1 MTEHSNDFVGDPEI
15 IAQLCQEYWKLASA
29 TEKAAELLPEKEAKR
44 LSGQLKFSMR
54 QLDVLME
61 KMGLRLVDF
70 AGEPFHVGLSASV
83 ENAGDYSEDEVLV
96 IDRTLEPTVMSGMTK
111 IRLGRVIVGSVEQ
124 EEE

>member
-1 MTEHSNDFVGDPEI
+1 MSEHSNEFARDPEI

-70 AGEPFHVGLSASV
+70 AGEPFHVGLSVSV

-111 IRLGRVIVGSVEQ
+111 IRLGRVIVAPVEQ